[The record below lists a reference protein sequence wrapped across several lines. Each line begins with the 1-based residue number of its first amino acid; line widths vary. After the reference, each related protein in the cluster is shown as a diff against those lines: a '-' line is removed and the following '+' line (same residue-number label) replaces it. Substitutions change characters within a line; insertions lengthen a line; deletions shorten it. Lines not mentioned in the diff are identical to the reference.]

1 MRDDHL
7 PFEVPEQML
16 PTSLTARPIRLLA
29 ISGSLRAASANTTVL
44 RAAAV
49 LGKEFCEISLYTGL
63 GDLPHYNP
71 DLDGE
76 NPPAAVLDFRAQLRS
91 ADGVLICSPEY
102 AHGVPGVLKNALD
115 WIVSSG
121 EFMGKPVALVNAR
134 PASTFAQASLRE
146 TLSVMMAEIDSE
158 ASVTLPITTNRLDE
172 ASLLANPELSNAL
185 KRAIA
190 ALSRTAERLRTAQE
204 SA

>member
-1 MRDDHL
+1 M
-7 PFEVPEQML
+7 
-16 PTSLTARPIRLLA
+16 SLTPPIDPPLRLFA

-44 RAAAV
+44 RAAARLAPNTV
-49 LGKEFCEISLYTGL
+49 EISLYGGL

-76 NPPAAVLDFRAQLRS
+76 SPPPAVIDFRTCLRK
-91 ADGVLICSPEY
+91 ADAVLICSPEY

-134 PASTFAQASLRE
+134 PASTYAQASLRE
-146 TLSVMMAEIDSE
+146 TLTVMMAEIDAA
-158 ASVTLPITTNRLDE
+158 ASVTLPVTTNRLDE
-172 ASLLANPELSNAL
+172 ASLLSNPVLSLLLQGAVETL
-185 KRAIA
+185 ARAA
-190 ALSRTAERLRTAQE
+190 AAHRAERTPA
-204 SA
+204 

>member
-1 MRDDHL
+1 
-7 PFEVPEQML
+7 ML
-16 PTSLTARPIRLLA
+16 PPVSRIPKLRLLA

-44 RAAAV
+44 RAAA
-49 LGKEFCEISLYTGL
+49 LLAPDILEISLYAGL

-71 DLDGE
+71 DLDGDRP
-76 NPPAAVLDFRAQLRS
+76 PPAVVEFRACLQA

-134 PASTFAQASLRE
+134 PASLFAQASLRE
-146 TLSVMMAEIDSE
+146 TLTVMMAEIDAE
-158 ASVTLPITTNRLDE
+158 ASVTLPITTNRLTE
-172 ASLLANPELSNAL
+172 ETLLADSTLSQAL
-185 KRAIA
+185 KSAVEALGRAAEA
-190 ALSRTAERLRTAQE
+190 ARHAREA
-204 SA
+204 A

>member
-1 MRDDHL
+1 MSHTEDNDLH
-7 PFEVPEQML
+7 
-16 PTSLTARPIRLLA
+16 LLA

-44 RAAAV
+44 RAAQHLALPSV
-49 LGKEFCEISLYTGL
+49 TISLYDGL

-76 NPPAAVLDFRAQLRS
+76 NPPPAVVDFRTQLRE
-91 ADGVLICSPEY
+91 ADAVLICSPEY

-121 EFMGKPVALVNAR
+121 EFMGKSVALVNAR
-134 PASTFAQASLRE
+134 PASIYAQASLRE
-146 TLSVMMAEIDSE
+146 TLTVMMAEIDTA

-172 ASLLANPELSNAL
+172 ASLLANPELCRAL
-185 KRAIA
+185 QDAIEALVCA
-190 ALSRTAERLRTAQE
+190 AKAPRS
-204 SA
+204 

>member
-1 MRDDHL
+1 MTDTL
-7 PFEVPEQML
+7 PPDGRL
-16 PTSLTARPIRLLA
+16 HLLA

-44 RAAAV
+44 RAAARLAPEQV
-49 LGKEFCEISLYTGL
+49 QISLYAGL

-76 NPPAAVLDFRAQLRS
+76 TPPPAVIDFRARLRA
-91 ADGVLICSPEY
+91 ADAVVICSPEY

-121 EFMGKPVALVNAR
+121 EFMGKPVALINAR

-146 TLSVMMAEIDSE
+146 TLTVMMAEIDPD
-158 ASVTLPITTNRLDE
+158 ASVTLPVTTNRLDE
-172 ASLLANPELSNAL
+172 ASLLANDELSRPLKSAIEAL
-185 KRAIA
+185 ARAA
-190 ALSRTAERLRTAQE
+190 DTRRAQQH
-204 SA
+204 SL